1 MTILFHSVYK
11 FNQEKRIEKKFLHF
25 SFPSLT
31 PCNSTVAVNS
41 KSVEDKTQCEKRNKT
56 LIDTLAAAVATTTA
70 KWIAADKTT

>member
-1 MTILFHSVYK
+1 
-11 FNQEKRIEKKFLHF
+11 
-25 SFPSLT
+25 
-31 PCNSTVAVNS
+31 VAVNS